1 MHIHLV
7 YTSDL
12 AARKIEVG
20 KVDINKI
27 DNVANRLNNLKTKV
41 YDADVSKLKL
51 IMQTKK
57 KISDVGDNEF
67 VKNTKF
73 NTLRT
78 KKLF

>member
-12 AARKIEVG
+12 DARKIEVG

-51 IMQTKK
+51 ILQT
-57 KISDVGDNEF
+57 
-67 VKNTKF
+67 
-73 NTLRT
+73 
-78 KKLF
+78 